1 MPEEHRGEQYFS
13 VCARACASMSVGVL
27 CVCEFV
33 CVCVCVVTHLM
44 RSESGLK
51 FSLQEDKATNEK

>member
-1 MPEEHRGEQYFS
+1 MPEEHRGEQYLS
-13 VCARACASMSVGVL
+13 VCARACAR
-27 CVCEFV
+27 CVRVVCLV

-51 FSLQEDKATNEK
+51 FSLQEDKAKNEK